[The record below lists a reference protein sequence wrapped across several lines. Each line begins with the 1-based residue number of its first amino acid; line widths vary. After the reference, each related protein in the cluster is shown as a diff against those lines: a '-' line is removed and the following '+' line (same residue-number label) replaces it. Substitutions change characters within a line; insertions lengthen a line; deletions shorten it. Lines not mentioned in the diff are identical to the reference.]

1 MGFATNF
8 VASFA
13 ISFARNLRGFTTNFA
28 TNFVASFAIS
38 FARNL
43 RGFTTNFATNFI
55 ANFAISFARNLRGF
69 TTNFA
74 TNFVANFA
82 RNLRGFT
89 TNFATNFVA
98 SFVTSFAISFA
109 RGFVI
114 RGLFLFL
121 IVLVVSACG
130 ITFTTRE
137 DKMTS
142 SKSSIPLISE
152 VRKQNAEMTSRLMNY
167 EEDLRI
173 KDGRIEELE
182 VYIKQ
187 FERQNKSELKGI
199 IEERDAYRDSLS
211 ALNKEKLELLKELAL
226 VKEEHKETN
235 EKLKWASTPADEMLK
250 TGDKFFEDK
259 KWTEAV
265 TTYQLFREKTS
276 NKKTSEYA
284 MVTYK
289 IGVCFQEL
297 GLKNEAKTFYKS
309 VVNGF
314 STKFKAHKFA
324 SYRLSQISR

>member
-1 MGFATNF
+1 MLKRGELCNGFCNELCSEFCNKLCKELKGFATNF
-8 VASFA
+8 VVSFA
-13 ISFARNLRGFTTNFA
+13 ISFATNLMG
-28 TNFVASFAIS
+28 
-38 FARNL
+38 
-43 RGFTTNFATNFI
+43 
-55 ANFAISFARNLRGF
+55 
-69 TTNFA
+69 
-74 TNFVANFA
+74 
-82 RNLRGFT
+82 
-89 TNFATNFVA
+89 
-98 SFVTSFAISFA
+98 FAISFA

-235 EKLKWASTPADEMLK
+235 E
-250 TGDKFFEDK
+250 
-259 KWTEAV
+259 
-265 TTYQLFREKTS
+265 
-276 NKKTSEYA
+276 N
-284 MVTYK
+284 
-289 IGVCFQEL
+289 
-297 GLKNEAKTFYKS
+297 
-309 VVNGF
+309 
-314 STKFKAHKFA
+314 
-324 SYRLSQISR
+324 